1 MNKGKRLDAVLLA
14 LGWREEGSLLP
25 LRYKEPDLVRY
36 TVPGRSNGTDSWSV
50 PRHSLVPLMKFPL
63 EALPLMIAKGP
74 PVGRSVEGFRDVD
87 VPFFSKRMELGL

>member
-50 PRHSLVPLMKFPL
+50 PRHSLVPPDEVPPGSTSANDSQGASRGQKRGRFPRCGC
-63 EALPLMIAKGP
+63 ALL
-74 PVGRSVEGFRDVD
+74 F
-87 VPFFSKRMELGL
+87 